1 MAEAGSGLRTV
12 RVIQYLVDGK
22 GVTLLD
28 TLSDSFVRTARLDD
42 VRAAGRI
49 SVRVAGH
56 SLALFF
62 HDGRV
67 HAVDNRCPHMG
78 FPLHRGTL
86 QDGILTCHWHH
97 ARFDL
102 ESGGT
107 FDQFAD
113 EARVFPVEIKDGE
126 VWVDI
131 SSREDRPVYLR
142 QRLRDGLERNISL
155 VVAKSTIGLLG
166 SAEDPTEP
174 FRTGLEFGAWYR
186 RGGWGQ
192 GLTIHTCM
200 MNLLPHLAHED
211 RPRALYHGLSAV
223 SRDSAGEPPRF
234 SLRPLPTESVDL
246 ATLKG
251 WFRRFVEVR
260 DPEGAERCIIS
271 AVHAGADQTQMA
283 DMLFCA
289 ATDHRY
295 LDGGHVLDF
304 TNKAFEALDVAG
316 WSHAEMVLSSLAEGY
331 AGARRMEESNS
342 WRNPVDLVKVLEES
356 FEELPNALEEGR
368 NKRES
373 WEGQE
378 DLAAVLLGEDGGAIA
393 GALLGALREGATEED
408 LAGAVAYTAALR
420 IARFPIT
427 NEFGDWDTALHTFTF
442 SNAVHQGLRRAPTPE
457 LLRGVFDAAMSVHL
471 DRFLNVPPSRVP
483 DPNGLEAAPEEL
495 LAGLST
501 LLDERQKVDAAGA
514 LVAGYLY
521 GGGDADRLL
530 AVMGGLL
537 LREDRN
543 FHTIQAIEAAFR
555 QYAGLRDTIVGAHV
569 LVAATRYLAA
579 HSPTMRSQG
588 QTYDIARRLSRGEIL
603 YEE

>member
-1 MAEAGSGLRTV
+1 V
-12 RVIQYLVDGK
+12 RAARLED
-22 GVTLLD
+22 
-28 TLSDSFVRTARLDD
+28 VRTA
-42 VRAAGRI
+42 GRT

-113 EARVFPVEIKDGE
+113 EARVFPVEVRDAE
-126 VWVDI
+126 VWVDL
-131 SSREDRPVYLR
+131 SPQQDRPSYLR
-142 QRLRDGLERNISL
+142 RRLREGLERDISL
-155 VVAKSTIGLLG
+155 VVAKSAIGLLG
-166 SAEDPTEP
+166 IGEDPAEP
-174 FRTGLEFGAWYR
+174 FRAGLEFGARYR
-186 RGGWGQ
+186 RAGWGQ

-200 MNLLPHLAHED
+200 MNLLPLLRIED
-211 RPRALYHGLSAV
+211 RPRALYHGLTAV
-223 SRDSAGEPPRF
+223 SRDSAGQPPRF
-234 SLRPLPTESVDL
+234 TLRPLPTETVDL

-260 DPEGAERCIIS
+260 DSEGAERCIVS
-271 AVHAGADQTQMA
+271 AVRAGADDIQMA
-283 DMLFCA
+283 EMLFSA

-295 LDGGHVLDF
+295 LDVGHVLDF

-316 WSHAEMVLSSLAEGY
+316 WSHAEAVLPSLAEGY

-342 WRNPVDLVKVLEES
+342 WRNPADLVEMLEDA
-356 FEELPNALEEGR
+356 FEQLPSVVEEARARRGR
-368 NKRES
+368 
-373 WEGQE
+373 WEASEQ
-378 DLAAVLLGEDGGAIA
+378 LAAVLLREDGGAIA
-393 GALLGALREGATEED
+393 GALLEALREGATEEE
-408 LAGAVAYTAALR
+408 LAGAVAYAAALR
-420 IARFPIT
+420 IARFPTT

-442 SNAVHQGLRRAPTPE
+442 SNAVHQGLRRVRSPE

-471 DRFLNVPPSRVP
+471 DRFLNVPPARVP
-483 DPNGLEAAPEEL
+483 ELKGLGPAPEEL
-495 LAGLST
+495 LAELPA
-501 LLDERQKVDAAGA
+501 LLDERQRADEAGE
-514 LVAGYLY
+514 LVSSYLY
-521 GGGDADRLL
+521 GGGEAEKLL
-530 AVMGGLL
+530 AIMGGLL

-543 FHTIQAIEAAFR
+543 FHTIQAVEAAFR
-555 QYAGLRDTIVGAHV
+555 QHTLLDRTTAGAHV
-569 LVAATRYLAA
+569 LVAAARYLAA